1 MTGKSFTG
9 LQGVVTGWG
18 AKVVHGPPSPS
29 LNEVTVPIMSNKEC
43 RMTPYGQNRITDNM
57 MCAGYPEGKKDS
69 CQVRI
74 RCWNLMIL
82 KIGTR

>member
-18 AKVVHGPPSPS
+18 VTIQYGAPSDV
-29 LNEVTVPIMSNKEC
+29 LNEVTVPIMSNKDC
-43 RMTPYGQNRITDNM
+43 RMTPYGQKKITDNM
-57 MCAGYPEGKKDS
+57 LCAGYLEGKQDS

-74 RCWNLMIL
+74 CCWSFMIL
-82 KIGTR
+82 IVGTY